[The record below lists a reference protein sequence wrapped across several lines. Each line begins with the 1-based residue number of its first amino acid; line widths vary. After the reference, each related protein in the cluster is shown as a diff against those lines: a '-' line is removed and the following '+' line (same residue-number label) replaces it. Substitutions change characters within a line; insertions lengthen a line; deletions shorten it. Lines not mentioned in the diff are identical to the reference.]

1 MRNLT
6 GPARWAL
13 QMRLAM
19 RKSPDG
25 ALQKR
30 METTVSPYAPA
41 GWCAGVR
48 RTDGSAEFAFGG
60 EAIRSETAVS
70 RDTVFRVAS
79 VSKVITAAAAAS
91 LARAGKLDLDG
102 DAGEMLGF
110 PIRPAITPRQLLT
123 HTAALSDDAYNR
135 AAEAGCFPPLNELMG
150 ESFAVWKPGER
161 FAYSNLGAGVAGMLV
176 EKTAEMPFDDY
187 VRRAFFQ
194 PYGLDASFHP
204 QRIAEKEKLANCYR
218 VPGYALAY
226 DARKIA
232 AQPLDETV
240 DPLRHYNV
248 PAGKLMIS
256 APALLE
262 TLVRLARAYPELY
275 EPQGKTGRGLGMA
288 ITRGV
293 FRRNAT
299 IVGHQ
304 GMAYGAVCEAWL
316 NPEDGAAA
324 VLLTNGAKMRST
336 GALQHIGQDG
346 VAALFDFAYE

>member
-48 RTDGSAEFAFGG
+48 RADGSEEFAFGG
-60 EAIRSETAVS
+60 EAVRNETAVS

-79 VSKVITAAAAAS
+79 VSKVITAAAVAS

-102 DAGEMLGF
+102 DAGEMFGF

-135 AAEAGCFPPLNELMG
+135 AAETGNFPPLNELIRK
-150 ESFAVWKPGER
+150 SFAAWKPGER
-161 FAYSNLGAGVAGMLV
+161 FSYSNLGAGIAGMLV
-176 EKTAEMPFDDY
+176 EKIAGTPFDDY
-187 VRRAFFQ
+187 VRQTFFQ

-204 QRIAEKEKLANCYR
+204 ERIAEKEMLANCYR

-232 AQPLDETV
+232 AQPPDEMI

-262 TLVRLARAYPELY
+262 TLVRLAREYPELY
-275 EPQGKTGRGLGMA
+275 EPQGKSGRGLGMA

-304 GMAYGAVCEAWL
+304 GVAYGAVCEAWL

-336 GALQHIGQDG
+336 GALQQIHLPG
-346 VAALFDFAYE
+346 

>member
-6 GPARWAL
+6 EPARWAL
-13 QMRLAM
+13 QARLLT
-19 RKSPDG
+19 RKRLSG

-48 RTDGSAEFAFGG
+48 RTDGSPEFAFGG
-60 EAIRSETAVS
+60 EAIRSETAAS
-70 RDTVFRVAS
+70 RDSIFRVAS

-135 AAEAGCFPPLNELMG
+135 AAETGNFPPLNELMG
-150 ESFAVWKPGER
+150 ESFAAWKPGER

-204 QRIAEKEKLANCYR
+204 QRIADKE
-218 VPGYALAY
+218 
-226 DARKIA
+226 
-232 AQPLDETV
+232 
-240 DPLRHYNV
+240 
-248 PAGKLMIS
+248 
-256 APALLE
+256 
-262 TLVRLARAYPELY
+262 
-275 EPQGKTGRGLGMA
+275 
-288 ITRGV
+288 
-293 FRRNAT
+293 
-299 IVGHQ
+299 
-304 GMAYGAVCEAWL
+304 
-316 NPEDGAAA
+316 
-324 VLLTNGAKMRST
+324 
-336 GALQHIGQDG
+336 
-346 VAALFDFAYE
+346 